1 MTTVMSPSPVE
12 PAASAARTAAAAG
25 TFALI
30 LATALAPMAWG
41 TTYAVT
47 TEFLPADHPLFA
59 ALLRSLPGGL
69 LLVLLTRVLP
79 SGAWWWKAAVLGV
92 LNIGAFYPLLFL
104 TAELLPGGVAATLG
118 AVQPLIVAGLA
129 VGVMRERPSFWRI
142 GWAVAGAAGVGMV
155 VLGPAAGLGLA
166 GVAAGLLGT
175 ASMAL
180 GVVLT
185 KHWRAPEGVGPM
197 AMTGWQLTAGGLFLL
212 PLTLLFEGAPPQIDG
227 SAVLGYLWLG
237 TVGGFIAHTL
247 WLRGIGRLPVT
258 ATALLI
264 LLSPLVAAVI
274 GAFVLDESF
283 TAVQLVGLVLA
294 LGALVAGQL
303 SPGRR
308 TAREP
313 GPGRRPARQS

>member
-1 MTTVMSPSPVE
+1 MTPQPVRPVQTVAPK
-12 PAASAARTAAAAG
+12 ARSLAVGG

-69 LLVLLTRVLP
+69 LMIALTRVLP
-79 SGAWWWKAAVLGV
+79 HGAWWWKAAVLGV

-129 VGVMRERPSFWRI
+129 VGVLRERPSLWRI
-142 GWAVAGAAGVGMV
+142 AWAVTGAVGVGLV
-155 VLGPAAGLGLA
+155 VLGPGAGLGLA

-185 KHWRAPEGVGPM
+185 KHWKAPAGVGPM
-197 AMTGWQLTAGGLFLL
+197 AMTGWQLTAGGLFLV
-212 PLTLLFEGAPPQIDG
+212 PLTLVFEGAPPQIDG
-227 SAVLGYLWLG
+227 PAVLGYLWLG

-274 GAFVLDESF
+274 GVLALGESF
-283 TAVQLVGLVLA
+283 TAWQVAGLTLA

-303 SPGRR
+303 NPRW
-308 TAREP
+308 AR
-313 GPGRRPARQS
+313 S

>member
-1 MTTVMSPSPVE
+1 MSPQTVKSAQPVKSPQR
-12 PAASAARTAAAAG
+12 AAVVGG

-69 LLVLLTRVLP
+69 LLLLLTRVLP
-79 SGAWWWKAAVLGV
+79 SGVWWWKAAVLGV

-129 VGVMRERPSFWRI
+129 VGVLRERPSVWRI
-142 GWAVAGAAGVGMV
+142 GWAVAGAAGVGLV

-166 GVAAGLLGT
+166 GIGAGLLGT

-185 KHWRAPEGVGPM
+185 KHWKAPAGVGPM
-197 AMTGWQLTAGGLFLL
+197 TMTAWQLTAGGLFLL
-212 PLTLLFEGAPPQIDG
+212 PLVFVFEGAPPQIDG
-227 SAVLGYLWLG
+227 PAVLGYLWLG

-258 ATALLI
+258 ATALLV

-274 GAFVLDESF
+274 GATFLGESF
-283 TAVQLVGLVLA
+283 TGLQTVGLVLA

-303 SPGRR
+303 APRRR
-308 TAREP
+308 T
-313 GPGRRPARQS
+313 RRNS

>member
-1 MTTVMSPSPVE
+1 MTTVMTPRPVK
-12 PAASAARTAAAAG
+12 PAAPKARSLAVGG
-25 TFALI
+25 TVALI

-47 TEFLPADHPLFA
+47 TEFLPPDHPLFA

-69 LLVLLTRVLP
+69 LLVLFTRALP
-79 SGAWWWKAAVLGV
+79 HGAWWWKAAVLGV

-129 VGVMRERPSFWRI
+129 VGVLRERPSLWRI
-142 GWAVAGAAGVGMV
+142 GWAVAGAVGVGLV

-166 GVAAGLLGT
+166 GVGAGLLGT

-185 KHWRAPEGVGPM
+185 KHWRAPAGVGPV
-197 AMTGWQLTAGGLFLL
+197 AMTGWQLTAGGLFLV
-212 PLTLLFEGAPPQIDG
+212 PLTALFEGAPPQIDG
-227 SAVLGYLWLG
+227 QAVLGYLWLG
-237 TVGGFIAHTL
+237 TVGGFIAHSL
-247 WLRGIGRLPVT
+247 WLRGIRRLPVT
-258 ATALLI
+258 ATALLV
-264 LLSPLVAAVI
+264 LLSPVVAAVI
-274 GAFVLDESF
+274 GALVLDESF
-283 TAVQLVGLVLA
+283 TGWQIVGLALA

-303 SPGRR
+303 SPRS
-308 TAREP
+308 P
-313 GPGRRPARQS
+313 RPQVPRLR